1 MISMVCE
8 LAAAV
13 KAVVFG
19 NILFED
25 LLCGHLSRGGIEFS
39 CRLQNSIK
47 EDNSPLSELNKR
59 SKIGIVAFD
68 FVGKKRTPQVGIWR

>member
-19 NILFED
+19 HILFED
-25 LLCGHLSRGGIEFS
+25 LLCGHLSRGASRSHVVYKIALKKITPH
-39 CRLQNSIK
+39 C
-47 EDNSPLSELNKR
+47 LN
-59 SKIGIVAFD
+59 
-68 FVGKKRTPQVGIWR
+68 